1 MIAICNNLAH
11 SAEFKTQLHRVS
23 ITFNSCSNHS
33 FFSFPFPSLSQD
45 TKAYCLCKVFVPP
58 DGKLSC
64 VSRLEF
70 IQWTRLT
77 LHYSLWIKIILISSP
92 SHLMAARTIF
102 NVKINYR
109 VNMWKHFFNWSNS
122 FCRSKPDFRWFRVQC
137 AALAR
142 QTASLDG
149 ANTSHPR
156 YQRKAR
162 DSISGTVSS
171 MFAHTR
177 SIVWSLK
184 LVSDSHHI
192 ARLLPYSDTLCPLDN
207 EKWNQRS
214 KIFLINLSHFVI
226 ISAHRHIQTL
236 SFCRCVLTVSV
247 QTRNVRVNLR
257 YSNADRLQSAWNIV
271 IR

>member
-1 MIAICNNLAH
+1 MCLGSIIFFHIHSTSHDWWRCIMIAICNNLAH

-23 ITFNSCSNHS
+23 ITFSSCSNHS
-33 FFSFPFPSLSQD
+33 FFSSPFPSLSQD

-58 DGKLSC
+58 DGKLAC
-64 VSRLEF
+64 VSWLEF

-77 LHYSLWIKIILISSP
+77 LHNSLWIKIILISSP

-122 FCRSKPDFRWFRVQC
+122 FCRSKPDSRWFRVQC

-192 ARLLPYSDTLCPLDN
+192 ARLFLCCDTHSARSIM
-207 EKWNQRS
+207 EMKS
-214 KIFLINLSHFVI
+214 KIEDFF
-226 ISAHRHIQTL
+226 
-236 SFCRCVLTVSV
+236 
-247 QTRNVRVNLR
+247 
-257 YSNADRLQSAWNIV
+257 
-271 IR
+271 